1 MAKHKAM
8 DQSIICDEIYPIIEK
23 AIKTNTRAYFN
34 CVARFIHKNHEQ
46 LYDYAPINR
55 IYFRKK
61 EIDDFFNSI
70 KVEQETISEMVSRL
84 YYFDDQELQA
94 CKDEFSLCQL
104 MVIKY
109 FMINKDQKNAELSCM
124 YLAFSGKFYASCHY
138 KWFRQYVPKRE
149 IMDYVINY
157 MLSKKF
163 DLITEK
169 SVWGA
174 IRNLVNTWMKSYEK
188 ILTNK
193 KALDEENVY
202 VIHQLYERIY
212 AFLRNIAKL
221 YYEAVEKKLYLNAE
235 SDNYDN
241 SEGSSYRIA
250 NNNST
255 VIAAITEKT
264 IANITSSNVN
274 VARCH
279 AAAGKGVDALEI
291 KSIFENILNDNKT
304 IDELRDVINILLVDY
319 LKNHP
324 DVKASDIPT
333 SVDFIDYSIKAKPNT
348 KDENLIRLKNTILG
362 WLNTSSRYRS
372 IKTPTT
378 KTNYYRAILIYITL
392 TINTANKEG

>member
-1 MAKHKAM
+1 MAKHKSM
-8 DQSIICDEIYPIIEK
+8 DQTMICDEIYPIVEK
-23 AIKTNTRAYFN
+23 AITNNKRAYFN
-34 CVARFIHKNHEQ
+34 CVGRFVHKNHEQ

-55 IYFRKK
+55 IYFRTK

-70 KVEQETISEMVSRL
+70 KVDKNIISEIIPRL
-84 YYFDDQELQA
+84 YYHEDQELQA

-188 ILTNK
+188 ILTDK
-193 KALDEENVY
+193 KALDEEIVY

-221 YYEAVEKKLYLNAE
+221 YFEAVEKKLYLNAE
-235 SDNYDN
+235 SDNYDDN
-241 SEGSSYRIA
+241 KYRIA
-250 NNNST
+250 SNNST
-255 VIAAITEKT
+255 VIASITEKT
-264 IANITSSNVN
+264 VNVFTSTNVN

-291 KSIFENILNDNKT
+291 KSIFENILNNNKT

-324 DVKASDIPT
+324 DAKASEIPT
-333 SVDFIDYSIKAKPNT
+333 SVEFIDYSIKAKPNT
-348 KDENLIRLKNTILG
+348 KDENLIRLKNTVLQ

-378 KTNYYRAILIYITL
+378 KTNYYRAILIYIVL
-392 TINTANKEG
+392 TINAANKEG